1 MKQKLGSVRML
12 LFLMSINNK
21 TKQAILLYI
30 ISVKKGKKSMLYYKP
45 ITYQG
50 THVKGAKAEILH

>member
-50 THVKGAKAEILH
+50 TQGAKVKILH